1 MPEADSAAHQVPV
14 PPEALKSAL
23 KAFRKRLKRMQL
35 DDDSRLGG
43 HGAMT
48 GGRRS
53 QVQAIQPPDPER
65 FPRAVWDELARQGK
79 LKSVGQGM
87 YQLLEP

>member
-1 MPEADSAAHQVPV
+1 MPDANPSVPPAPV
-14 PPEALKSAL
+14 PPDTLKSAL

-35 DDDSRLGG
+35 DEDSRLGG

-48 GGRRS
+48 SGRRTE
-53 QVQAIQPPDPER
+53 VKAIQPPDPER
-65 FPRAVWDELARQGK
+65 FPRAVWDELAKQGK
-79 LKSVGQGM
+79 LKAVGYGL